1 MICKESA
8 APNHPNLRVRKGLLG
23 SKQYKT
29 RQVYEYRSVHKGL
42 DYNVFNSDINSLE
55 AAVKERVFYV
65 KDREGKF
72 VRPTQPK
79 PLIFEQRM
87 KRVNTLLNEYVQYVS
102 PLTKEQFLGAYEGRR
117 RTIYS
122 KAFDSLLVEPLS
134 KKDAVIDYF
143 MKVEKLNFT
152 AKPNS
157 VPRGIS
163 PRNPRYHVSL
173 GPFIKRIEKPLFN
186 ILDKIWGSKT
196 IFKGLNA
203 DQRGRECLRK
213 WNRFRQPIAIGLDAK
228 RFDQH
233 VSAQALQ
240 FEHSIYL
247 KFFQKHYKK
256 KLGRMLAWQ
265 VKNIGRGRCQDGNLS
280 FWINGMRG
288 SGDMNTALGNCTLMA
303 LMIYTF
309 KEHVQLDCELM
320 NDGDDCV
327 LILDKRDMSKLE
339 SLYEYML
346 DYGFDVEL
354 EKPVTE
360 LEHIEFCQSKP
371 VMVSSNSC
379 RMVRNAATTF
389 SKDAVSIMPLRDEK
403 TARKW
408 TRAVGLCG
416 LSLTSGIP
424 VAQNFYAMFARSCSQ
439 AMKIGDTYKMG
450 MHMLAKGMVGKEV
463 VKPSVEARLSYWKA
477 FGVEPDV
484 QELQEQ
490 LFDRTDLQHI
500 AQPHLENLQSPLI
513 LAL

>member
-1 MICKESA
+1 M
-8 APNHPNLRVRKGLLG
+8 H
-23 SKQYKT
+23 
-29 RQVYEYRSVHKGL
+29 EYRSVHKGL

-65 KDREGKF
+65 KDKDGKF
-72 VRPTQPK
+72 VQPTRPK

-87 KRVNTLLNEYVQYVS
+87 KRVNEMLDKLVQYVS
-102 PLTKEQFLGAYEGRR
+102 PLTKEAFLGAYDGRR

-122 KAFDSLLVEPLS
+122 QAMDSLLVEPLS
-134 KKDAVIDYF
+134 PRDAVINYF

-163 PRNPRYHVSL
+163 PRDPRYHVSL

-213 WNRFRQPIAIGLDAK
+213 WQRFTNPVAIGLDAK

-233 VSAQALQ
+233 VSADALR

-247 KFFQKHYKK
+247 KFFTKIHKK
-256 KLGRMLAWQ
+256 KLRRLLAWQ
-265 VKNIGRGRCQDGNLS
+265 IKNIGRGRCQDGDLK
-280 FWINGMRG
+280 FHINGMRG
-288 SGDMNTALGNCTLMA
+288 SGDMNTALGNCTLMS

-309 KEHVQLDCELM
+309 KEYVNLDCELM

-327 LILDKRDMSKLE
+327 LILEKRDMHKLE

-354 EKPVTE
+354 EEPVHE

-371 VMVSSNSC
+371 VMINATSC
-379 RMVRNAATTF
+379 RMVRNASTCY

-408 TRAVGLCG
+408 ARAVGLCG
-416 LSLTSGIP
+416 LALTSGVP
-424 VAQNFYAMFARSCSQ
+424 VAQNFYRMFAKSAST

-450 MHMLAKGMVGKEV
+450 MHMLAKGMVGNDV
-463 VKPSVEARLSYWKA
+463 VTPSTEARLSYWLA

-490 LFDRTDLQHI
+490 LYDETIMTHI
-500 AQPHLENLQSPLI
+500 VQPHMDHLQSPPI